1 MNDGGQASP
10 TGYLPARLS
19 LPVLCTCLS
28 PAGLGMCQGEGGLSP
43 FVLFLTFNT
52 HHAVPKMLSPDTGGT
67 QTGDIGRRLTAHPG
81 WGEMEVNVDQ
91 ERVFMGGGAVTLRRL
106 LLPAF
111 GGCIPFGP

>member
-1 MNDGGQASP
+1 
-10 TGYLPARLS
+10 
-19 LPVLCTCLS
+19 
-28 PAGLGMCQGEGGLSP
+28 
-43 FVLFLTFNT
+43 
-52 HHAVPKMLSPDTGGT
+52 MLSPDTGGT